1 MRLDGKVVVVTGGA
15 RGIGRGIVE
24 RVVEEGG
31 AVVIGDLL
39 EVEGA
44 ETVARI
50 ERAGGQASFRRTDV
64 TVPSDLDA
72 LVALAES
79 TYGKLDVVVPN
90 AGIAVAGDVEQLTV
104 DDCRRLFDVNVI
116 GTWLTCKQ
124 ALPAL
129 RRNGGGS
136 IVITASAA
144 ATRPLPQ
151 SGLYGPTKAAI
162 VMLMRNLALTAA
174 KDHIRCNAVAPGPI
188 VTDLYHFTAEQEQAF
203 VDRWTPQVP
212 AGFLGTPW
220 DVANVVV
227 FLASDEARWVTGS
240 VYPVDGGFAG

>member
-1 MRLDGKVVVVTGGA
+1 MRLEGKVAIVTGGT
-15 RGIGRGIVE
+15 RGIGRGIAE
-24 RVVEEGG
+24 RFAEEGA
-31 AVVIGDLL
+31 AVVVGDLL
-39 EVEGA
+39 EDDGARTVELVEGNGGR
-44 ETVARI
+44 AR
-50 ERAGGQASFRRTDV
+50 FLRTDV

-72 LVALAES
+72 LIALAES

-90 AGIAVAGDVEQLTV
+90 AGIAIPGDVEHLTV
-104 DDCRRLFDVNVI
+104 DDCRRQFDVNFL

-129 RRNGGGS
+129 RRSGGGS

-144 ATRPLPQ
+144 ATHPLPQ

-162 VMLMRNLALTAA
+162 VLLMKNLALTVA

-188 VTDLYHFTAEQEQAF
+188 VTALYDFTAEQEQSF
-203 VDRWTPQVP
+203 VDRWTPELP
-212 AGFLGTPW
+212 AGFLGTPR
-220 DVANVVV
+220 DVANVVL

-240 VYPVDGGFAG
+240 VYPVDGGFNA

>member
-1 MRLDGKVVVVTGGA
+1 MRLEGKVAVITGGA
-15 RGIGRGIVE
+15 RGIGRAIAE
-24 RVVEEGG
+24 RFCEEGA
-31 AVVIGDLL
+31 AVVVGDLL
-39 EVEGA
+39 ADDGA

-50 ERAGGQASFRRTDV
+50 EETGGQAGFLRTDV
-64 TVPSDLDA
+64 TVPRDLDA

-90 AGIAVAGDVEQLTV
+90 AGIAVPGDVEHLTV
-104 DDCRRLFDVNVI
+104 DDCRRLFDVNVV
-116 GTWLTCKQ
+116 GTWLACKQ

-129 RRNGGGS
+129 RRAGGGS

-151 SGLYGPTKAAI
+151 SGLYGPTKAAV
-162 VMLMRNLALTAA
+162 VMLMRNLALTVA

-188 VTDLYHFTAEQEQAF
+188 VTDLYHFTAEQERAF
-203 VDRWTPQVP
+203 VDRWTPEVP
-212 AGFLGTPW
+212 VGFLGTPR

-240 VYPVDGGFAG
+240 VYPVDGGFVG

>member
-1 MRLDGKVVVVTGGA
+1 MRLEGKVAIITGGA
-15 RGIGRGIVE
+15 RGIGRGIAE
-24 RVVEEGG
+24 RFAEEGA

-39 EVEGA
+39 EEDGA
-44 ETVARI
+44 QTVKAI
-50 ERAGGQASFRRTDV
+50 EERGGRAKFLRTDV

-90 AGIAVAGDVEQLTV
+90 AGIAVGGDIEHLTV
-104 DDCRRLFDVNVI
+104 DDCRRQFEVNFM
-116 GTWLTCKQ
+116 GTWLACRQ

-144 ATRPLPQ
+144 ATHPLPQ

-162 VMLMRNLALTAA
+162 VLFMKNLALTVA

-188 VTDLYHFTAEQEQAF
+188 VTDLYHFTAEQEKAF
-203 VDRWTPQVP
+203 VDRWTPELPV
-212 AGFLGTPW
+212 GFLGTPW
-220 DVANVVV
+220 DVANVALL
-227 FLASDEARWVTGS
+227 LASDEARWVTGS
-240 VYPVDGGFAG
+240 VYPVDGGFNT

>member
-1 MRLDGKVVVVTGGA
+1 MRLQGKVAIVTGGA
-15 RGIGRGIVE
+15 RGIGRGIAE
-24 RVVEEGG
+24 RFAEEGA

-39 EVEGA
+39 EEEGARVAATVEG
-44 ETVARI
+44 RSG
-50 ERAGGQASFRRTDV
+50 RSKFLRTDV
-64 TVPSDLDA
+64 TIPSDLDA

-90 AGIAVAGDVEQLTV
+90 AGIAIPGDIEQLGI
-104 DDCRRLFDVNVI
+104 DDCRRQFDVNFM

-144 ATRPLPQ
+144 ATHPLPQ

-162 VMLMRNLALTAA
+162 VLFMKNLALTAA
-174 KDHIRCNAVAPGPI
+174 NDHIRCNAVAPGPI
-188 VTDLYHFTAEQEQAF
+188 VTDLYHFRPDEEQSF
-203 VDRWTPQVP
+203 VDRWTPELP
-212 AGFLGTPW
+212 AGFLGTPR
-220 DVANVVV
+220 DVANVAL

-240 VYPVDGGFAG
+240 VYAVDGGFNT

>member
-1 MRLDGKVVVVTGGA
+1 M
-15 RGIGRGIVE
+15 
-24 RVVEEGG
+24 
-31 AVVIGDLL
+31 VIGDLL

-50 ERAGGQASFRRTDV
+50 ERAGGHASFRRTDV

-90 AGIAVAGDVEQLTV
+90 AGIAVAGD
-104 DDCRRLFDVNVI
+104 
-116 GTWLTCKQ
+116 
-124 ALPAL
+124 
-129 RRNGGGS
+129 
-136 IVITASAA
+136 
-144 ATRPLPQ
+144 
-151 SGLYGPTKAAI
+151 
-162 VMLMRNLALTAA
+162 
-174 KDHIRCNAVAPGPI
+174 
-188 VTDLYHFTAEQEQAF
+188 AEQEQDF